1 MFYDSTCESSSLL
14 LKVIDEADSRSSI
27 YGQKKDVATAALA
40 RKSMILH
47 SFERLEIHRGQST
60 LSVPFFKNKDCY
72 TRTFDYVIA
81 NVAEPEV
88 VYNEEAVLNKFLKLL
103 IIQRTLNKKEKEA
116 LVDLDK
122 KVIERYK
129 TLSVE
134 DIKQLVVDDK

>member
-1 MFYDSTCESSSLL
+1 MVYDSTCESSSLL

-40 RKSMILH
+40 RMNMILH

-60 LSVPFFKNKDCY
+60 LSVPFFKNNDCY

-103 IIQRTLNKKEKEA
+103 IIQEL
-116 LVDLDK
+116 
-122 KVIERYK
+122 
-129 TLSVE
+129 
-134 DIKQLVVDDK
+134 